1 MILLEHE
8 LSSLAKIGD
17 GAHASLKRINKGIPY
32 LTAKNISKSGIDY
45 KNINYISEKI
55 YNQYFKDTSNALT
68 QPKKD
73 DILYSIIGSIG
84 GVYVVRDERI
94 GISSSIAILR
104 ADKSIILPEYL
115 AYYMN
120 GPIFDANIQAVRGG
134 VAQGFMSLAKLGS
147 IIIKYPEDINY
158 QKKIVDILSTYD
170 NLIENNQKQ
179 IKLLEEAAQRLYKE
193 WFIDLR
199 FPGHE
204 NVEIVDG
211 IPEGWNIRPFN
222 EVFSYVR
229 GKSYKSS
236 ELSESEGVLL
246 VNLKNINAF
255 GGYKRNAEKRYI
267 GTYKADQRLDAG
279 DIVMGVTDMTQ
290 ERRLVGHVAIVP
302 DLGEN
307 MTFSMDLIK
316 LIPKAVTGSYLYSAM
331 RFGRYS
337 EQISP
342 FANGVNVLHL
352 KPEAIM
358 NMIMVVPSKDV
369 LEQYENI
376 FESYRKKIELLEKLS
391 NYLTEARD
399 RLLPKLM
406 SMEIEV

>member
-1 MILLEHE
+1 MSWDFVTLDKLGEISRGKSKHRPRNDP
-8 LSSLAKIGD
+8 SLFSGKYPFIQTADVKAAGM
-17 GAHASLKRINKGIPY
+17 Y
-32 LTAKNISKSGIDY
+32 LTKYSETYNDRGLAQSKIWPKGTLCITIAANIADTTILGIDACFPDSVMGFIPFKNVANVKFVKYSFDILQRDCKNISQGTAQDNLSWKKLSTIKFPMPSID
-45 KNINYISEKI
+45 
-55 YNQYFKDTSNALT
+55 
-68 QPKKD
+68 
-73 DILYSIIGSIG
+73 
-84 GVYVVRDERI
+84 
-94 GISSSIAILR
+94 
-104 ADKSIILPEYL
+104 
-115 AYYMN
+115 
-120 GPIFDANIQAVRGG
+120 IQ
-134 VAQGFMSLAKLGS
+134 
-147 IIIKYPEDINY
+147 N
-158 QKKIVDILSTYD
+158 KIVDILSAYD
-170 NLIENNQKQ
+170 DLIENNQKQ

-302 DLGEN
+302 NLGEN
-307 MTFSMDLIK
+307 MIFSMDLIK

-369 LEQYENI
+369 LERYENI

-391 NYLTEARD
+391 NYLTEARN

-406 SMEIEV
+406 SGEIEV

>member
-1 MILLEHE
+1 MNWNFVTLDKLGEISRGKSKHRPRND
-8 LSSLAKIGD
+8 SSLFGGKYPFIQTADVKAAGM
-17 GAHASLKRINKGIPY
+17 Y
-32 LTAKNISKSGIDY
+32 LTKYSETYNDRGLAQSKIWPKGTLCITIAANIADTTILGIDACFPDSVMGFIPFENVANVKFVKYSFDILQRDCKNISQGTAQDNLSWKKLSTIKFPMPSID
-45 KNINYISEKI
+45 
-55 YNQYFKDTSNALT
+55 
-68 QPKKD
+68 
-73 DILYSIIGSIG
+73 
-84 GVYVVRDERI
+84 
-94 GISSSIAILR
+94 
-104 ADKSIILPEYL
+104 
-115 AYYMN
+115 
-120 GPIFDANIQAVRGG
+120 IQ
-134 VAQGFMSLAKLGS
+134 
-147 IIIKYPEDINY
+147 N
-158 QKKIVDILSTYD
+158 KIVDILSTYD
-170 NLIENNQKQ
+170 DLIENNQKQ
-179 IKLLEEAAQRLYKE
+179 IKLLEEAVQRLYKE
-193 WFIDLR
+193 WFIDLQ

-211 IPEGWNIRPFN
+211 VPEGWNIRPFN

-267 GTYKADQRLDAG
+267 GTYKADQRLNAG

-316 LIPKAVTGSYLYSAM
+316 LIPKSVTGSYLYSAM

-358 NMIMVVPSKDV
+358 NMIMVVPSKEV
-369 LEQYENI
+369 LERYENI

-406 SMEIEV
+406 SGEIEV

>member
-1 MILLEHE
+1 MILLERE
-8 LSSLAKIGD
+8 LSGLAKIGD

-45 KNINYISEKI
+45 KNINYISEET
-55 YNQYFKDTSNALT
+55 YNKYFKDTSNALT

-84 GVYVVRDERI
+84 AVYVVRDERI
-94 GISSSIAILR
+94 GISSSVAILR

-120 GPIFDANIQAVRGG
+120 GPVFDANIQAVRGG

-147 IIIKYPEDINY
+147 IIIKYPKDITY
-158 QKKIVDILSTYD
+158 QKKIVDILSAYD
-170 NLIENNQKQ
+170 DLIENNQKQ
-179 IKLLEEAAQRLYKE
+179 IKLLEEATQRLYKE
-193 WFIDLR
+193 WFVDLR

-211 IPEGWNIRPFN
+211 VPEGWNIRPFN

-316 LIPKAVTGSYLYSAM
+316 LIPKTVTGSYLYSAM

-369 LEQYENI
+369 LERYENI

-391 NYLTEARD
+391 NYLTEARN

-406 SMEIEV
+406 SGEIEV

>member
-1 MILLEHE
+1 MSWKKVKFGSLYKIDSRNGLTKPSKVRGEGYKMINMGE
-8 LSSLAKIGD
+8 LFSYDRIYDIPMELVP
-17 GAHASLKRINKGIPY
+17 LK
-32 LTAKNISKSGIDY
+32 D
-45 KNINYISEKI
+45 SEKI
-55 YNQYFKDTSNALT
+55 NAKVEVGDLLFARQSLVLEGAGKCSIIMETSDLTVFESHIIRVRLKSEENPLFYYYYFKSPLSPVSTIVSQCAQAGIRGSDLSNLEVIC
-68 QPKKD
+68 PSR
-73 DILYSIIGSIG
+73 DIQ
-84 GVYVVRDERI
+84 D
-94 GISSSIAILR
+94 
-104 ADKSIILPEYL
+104 
-115 AYYMN
+115 
-120 GPIFDANIQAVRGG
+120 
-134 VAQGFMSLAKLGS
+134 
-147 IIIKYPEDINY
+147 
-158 QKKIVDILSTYD
+158 KIVDILSAYD
-170 NLIENNQKQ
+170 DLIENNQKQ
-179 IKLLEEAAQRLYKE
+179 IKLLEEATQRLYKE

-204 NVEIVDG
+204 NVGIVDG
-211 IPEGWNIRPFN
+211 VPEGWNIRPFN

-255 GGYKRNAEKRYI
+255 GGYKRNAEKRYL
-267 GTYKADQRLDAG
+267 GTYKADQSLDAG

-316 LIPKAVTGSYLYSAM
+316 LIPKSVTRGYLYSAM

-358 NMIMVVPSKDV
+358 NMIMVVPSRDV
-369 LEQYENI
+369 LERYENL
-376 FESYRKKIELLEKLS
+376 FESYRRKIELLEKQS

-406 SMEIEV
+406 SGEIEV

>member
-1 MILLEHE
+1 MNWNFVTLDKLGEISRGKSKHRPRND
-8 LSSLAKIGD
+8 SSLFGGKYPFIQTADVKAAGM
-17 GAHASLKRINKGIPY
+17 Y
-32 LTAKNISKSGIDY
+32 LTKYSETYNDRGLAQSKIWPKGTLCITIAANIADTTILGIDACFPDSVMGFIPFENVANVKFVKYSFDILQRDCKNISQGTAQDNLSWKKLSTIKFPMPSID
-45 KNINYISEKI
+45 
-55 YNQYFKDTSNALT
+55 
-68 QPKKD
+68 
-73 DILYSIIGSIG
+73 
-84 GVYVVRDERI
+84 
-94 GISSSIAILR
+94 
-104 ADKSIILPEYL
+104 
-115 AYYMN
+115 
-120 GPIFDANIQAVRGG
+120 IQ
-134 VAQGFMSLAKLGS
+134 
-147 IIIKYPEDINY
+147 N
-158 QKKIVDILSTYD
+158 KIVDILSTYD
-170 NLIENNQKQ
+170 DLIENNQKQ
-179 IKLLEEAAQRLYKE
+179 IKLLEEAVQRLYKE
-193 WFIDLR
+193 WFIDLQ

-211 IPEGWNIRPFN
+211 VPEGWNIRPFN

-316 LIPKAVTGSYLYSAM
+316 LIPKSVTGSYLYSAM

-358 NMIMVVPSKDV
+358 NMIMVVPSKEV
-369 LEQYENI
+369 LERYENI

-391 NYLTEARD
+391 NYLIEARD

-406 SMEIEV
+406 SGEIEV

>member
-1 MILLEHE
+1 MSWSRIRLGDIAIFRNGINFGKESYGKGVSFIGVSDFKNRFYPDYETLDEVKESVVGVNDYLDYGDIVFVRSNGNKELIGRCMLINTTKPKVTYSGFCIRTRIKDRTEHD
-8 LSSLAKIGD
+8 SIFWTY
-17 GAHASLKRINKGIPY
+17 HF
-32 LTAKNISKSGIDY
+32 KNISFRKAMAG
-45 KNINYISEKI
+45 
-55 YNQYFKDTSNALT
+55 NA
-68 QPKKD
+68 
-73 DILYSIIGSIG
+73 IGT
-84 GVYVVRDERI
+84 
-94 GISSSIAILR
+94 
-104 ADKSIILPEYL
+104 
-115 AYYMN
+115 
-120 GPIFDANIQAVRGG
+120 NIQNLS
-134 VAQGFMSLAKLGS
+134 QGMLSNYEAEVPDYNTQRRIAS
-147 IIIKYPEDINY
+147 IL
-158 QKKIVDILSTYD
+158 VTYD
-170 NLIENNQKQ
+170 DLIENNQKQ
-179 IKLLEEAAQRLYKE
+179 INLLEEAAQRLYKE

-199 FPGHE
+199 FPGNE

-211 IPEGWNIRPFN
+211 VPEGWNIRPFN

-255 GGYKRNAEKRYI
+255 GGYKRNAEKRYL
-267 GTYKADQRLDAG
+267 GTYKADQGLDAG

-316 LIPKAVTGSYLYSAM
+316 LIPKSVTRGYLYSAM

-358 NMIMVVPSKDV
+358 NMIMVVPSKDI
-369 LEQYENI
+369 LERYENL
-376 FESYRKKIELLEKLS
+376 FESYRGKIELLEKQS
-391 NYLTEARD
+391 NYLTEARN

-406 SMEIEV
+406 RGEIEV